1 MENKIRFEEIKKLEN
16 NITSLLDGILKYI
29 QPYEDLRLEMKAL
42 TADSH
47 PVFGAFDYEHMYTVF
62 KDYLQKHENDG
73 TFYFL
78 YKDEGEGKGRKVY
91 FSFYDMKK
99 CYETMHFFLF
109 YIVRTDYKKKVKE
122 QEDRMTGL
130 LSMVKDLF

>member
-62 KDYLQKHENDG
+62 KDYLHQGLHDRGLPGGIDDHVEG
-73 TFYFL
+73 TEL
-78 YKDEGEGKGRKVY
+78 
-91 FSFYDMKK
+91 
-99 CYETMHFFLF
+99 L
-109 YIVRTDYKKKVKE
+109 DY
-122 QEDRMTGL
+122 RCH
-130 LSMVKDLF
+130 